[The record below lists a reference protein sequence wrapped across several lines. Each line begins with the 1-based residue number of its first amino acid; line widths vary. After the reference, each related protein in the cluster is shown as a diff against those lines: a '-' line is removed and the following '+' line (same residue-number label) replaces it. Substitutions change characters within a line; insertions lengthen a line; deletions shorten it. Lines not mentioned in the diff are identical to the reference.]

1 MDPKLNE
8 RTDDELVLLFKSGSG
23 EAFEELVYRYKNSLY
38 QYIMAMVQDEGAAGD
53 LFQEVF
59 ISFFKHADKY
69 QPRGKFKSWLF
80 LTARNKVLNFFRD
93 RDPLASLD
101 QTDEEGNAFLHDTLP
116 DGAPS
121 PLEGLAGRETEEEI
135 RRASLALPQRQR
147 EMIYLRQYLSFKE
160 IAELISD
167 KMYIKESQMS
177 FKIEGDTRDADRIAK
192 YNAMLKKYK
201 YGIPG
206 LNKKSVIDMQN
217 VIVQQDDFTGDY
229 REIQNFIGHGG
240 RADKY
245 PIVDYIPPAPEDV
258 RELMSGL
265 YKMHR
270 YLSEDESI
278 DPVVAG
284 SAMHLAFT
292 AIHPLS
298 DGNGRISRT
307 R

>member
-135 RRASLALPQRQR
+135 RRASLTLPQRQR

-160 IAELISD
+160 IAELMDRPLGTVLADCHRAIK
-167 KMYIKESQMS
+167 KMQHLL
-177 FKIEGDTRDADRIAK
+177 AAK
-192 YNAMLKKYK
+192 QTAA
-201 YGIPG
+201 
-206 LNKKSVIDMQN
+206 
-217 VIVQQDDFTGDY
+217 
-229 REIQNFIGHGG
+229 REVN
-240 RADKY
+240 
-245 PIVDYIPPAPEDV
+245 
-258 RELMSGL
+258 L
-265 YKMHR
+265 
-270 YLSEDESI
+270 
-278 DPVVAG
+278 
-284 SAMHLAFT
+284 
-292 AIHPLS
+292 
-298 DGNGRISRT
+298 
-307 R
+307 

>member
-1 MDPKLNE
+1 MNE

-160 IAELISD
+160 IAELMDRPLGTVLADCHRAIK
-167 KMYIKESQMS
+167 KMQHLL
-177 FKIEGDTRDADRIAK
+177 AAK
-192 YNAMLKKYK
+192 QTAA
-201 YGIPG
+201 
-206 LNKKSVIDMQN
+206 
-217 VIVQQDDFTGDY
+217 
-229 REIQNFIGHGG
+229 REVN
-240 RADKY
+240 
-245 PIVDYIPPAPEDV
+245 
-258 RELMSGL
+258 L
-265 YKMHR
+265 
-270 YLSEDESI
+270 
-278 DPVVAG
+278 
-284 SAMHLAFT
+284 
-292 AIHPLS
+292 
-298 DGNGRISRT
+298 
-307 R
+307 

>member
-1 MDPKLNE
+1 MDPKLNG

-80 LTARNKVLNFFRD
+80 LAARNKVLNFFRD

-147 EMIYLRQYLSFKE
+147 EIIYLRQYVSFKE
-160 IAELISD
+160 IAELMDRPLGTVLADCHRAIK
-167 KMYIKESQMS
+167 KMQHLL
-177 FKIEGDTRDADRIAK
+177 AAK
-192 YNAMLKKYK
+192 QTAA
-201 YGIPG
+201 
-206 LNKKSVIDMQN
+206 
-217 VIVQQDDFTGDY
+217 
-229 REIQNFIGHGG
+229 REVN
-240 RADKY
+240 
-245 PIVDYIPPAPEDV
+245 
-258 RELMSGL
+258 L
-265 YKMHR
+265 
-270 YLSEDESI
+270 
-278 DPVVAG
+278 
-284 SAMHLAFT
+284 
-292 AIHPLS
+292 
-298 DGNGRISRT
+298 
-307 R
+307 

>member
-160 IAELISD
+160 IAELMDRPLGTVLADCHRAIK
-167 KMYIKESQMS
+167 KMQHLL
-177 FKIEGDTRDADRIAK
+177 AAK
-192 YNAMLKKYK
+192 QTAA
-201 YGIPG
+201 
-206 LNKKSVIDMQN
+206 
-217 VIVQQDDFTGDY
+217 
-229 REIQNFIGHGG
+229 REVN
-240 RADKY
+240 
-245 PIVDYIPPAPEDV
+245 
-258 RELMSGL
+258 L
-265 YKMHR
+265 
-270 YLSEDESI
+270 
-278 DPVVAG
+278 
-284 SAMHLAFT
+284 
-292 AIHPLS
+292 
-298 DGNGRISRT
+298 
-307 R
+307 

>member
-1 MDPKLNE
+1 MDPKLNG

-80 LTARNKVLNFFRD
+80 LAARNKVLNFFRD

-160 IAELISD
+160 IAELMDRPLGTVLADCHRAIK
-167 KMYIKESQMS
+167 KMQHLL
-177 FKIEGDTRDADRIAK
+177 AAK
-192 YNAMLKKYK
+192 QTAA
-201 YGIPG
+201 
-206 LNKKSVIDMQN
+206 
-217 VIVQQDDFTGDY
+217 
-229 REIQNFIGHGG
+229 REVN
-240 RADKY
+240 
-245 PIVDYIPPAPEDV
+245 
-258 RELMSGL
+258 L
-265 YKMHR
+265 
-270 YLSEDESI
+270 
-278 DPVVAG
+278 
-284 SAMHLAFT
+284 
-292 AIHPLS
+292 
-298 DGNGRISRT
+298 
-307 R
+307 